1 MSPGF
6 MALTAAA
13 ARSPMQSS
21 ANATGRLSPWNG
33 NYKFAI
39 VVREAHTCASPTGL
53 LWALVTERP
62 VALPPVWLEEG
73 SMSKADE
80 YRQFANDCIAW
91 ARIAISDDQREQFLE
106 LAKKWM
112 QDAEMIDQG
121 IEVRANKASEMA
133 GREIDLL
140 GDPSATD
147 EERQLRKQRLIK
159 GPQEFRDI
167 RSNRATI

>member
-1 MSPGF
+1 
-6 MALTAAA
+6 
-13 ARSPMQSS
+13 
-21 ANATGRLSPWNG
+21 
-33 NYKFAI
+33 
-39 VVREAHTCASPTGL
+39 
-53 LWALVTERP
+53 
-62 VALPPVWLEEG
+62 
-73 SMSKADE
+73 MSKADE
-80 YRQFANDCIAW
+80 YRQFADDCIAW
-91 ARIAISDDQREQFLE
+91 ARIAISDDQRDQFLE

-121 IEVRANKASEMA
+121 IKVRANKAARASEMA

-147 EERQLRKQRLIK
+147 EERELRKQRLIK